1 MQGTRVTV
9 SQAEQPKFSI
19 QVGHKMADRDHWAFL
34 VYGIV
39 ALILDFTI
47 FSLLEYHGFD
57 NL

>member
-47 FSLLEYHGFD
+47 FSLVRIPWV
-57 NL
+57 